1 MESGGEV
8 NEEGLDGLWAGL
20 RAGKGGRR
28 GRQRRELRHEAG
40 TGDDELGSV
49 KQGRWGPHTRM
60 GQGSGGVKEGV
71 EGLSIKGWVGLGDGV
86 LTIIMAGPR
95 L

>member
-1 MESGGEV
+1 MGYGQ
-8 NEEGLDGLWAGL
+8 GCGQG
-20 RAGKGGRR
+20 RGGRR